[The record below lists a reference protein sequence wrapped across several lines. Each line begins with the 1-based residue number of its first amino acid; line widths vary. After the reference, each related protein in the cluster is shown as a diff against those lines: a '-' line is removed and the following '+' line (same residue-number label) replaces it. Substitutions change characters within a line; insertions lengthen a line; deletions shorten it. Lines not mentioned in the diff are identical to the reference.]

1 MTLSLVSS
9 VYLAHGWPYKKR
21 VQNYLSMFNEMA
33 TLEIA
38 YLVMVLVGIS
48 EEAQMKEAV
57 GQMISIGLYATWTVN
72 FLMIIAILF
81 I

>member
-1 MTLSLVSS
+1 M
-9 VYLAHGWPYKKR
+9 
-21 VQNYLSMFNEMA
+21 SMFNEFA

-48 EEAQMKEAV
+48 EEAQKKEAA
-57 GQMISIGLYATWTVN
+57 GEIISKGLYATWTVN
-72 FLMIIAILF
+72 FFMIFAILF

>member
-21 VQNYLSMFNEMA
+21 VQNFLSMFNEMA

-57 GQMISIGLYATWTVN
+57 GQIISKGLYATWTVN
-72 FLMIIAILF
+72 FFMIIAILF

>member
-9 VYLAHGWPYKKR
+9 VYLAYGWPYKR
-21 VQNYLSMFNEMA
+21 QVENYLSMFNEFA

-48 EEAQMKEAV
+48 EEAQKKEAA
-57 GQMISIGLYATWTVN
+57 GEIISKGLYAAWTVN
-72 FLMIIAILF
+72 FFMILAILF